1 MCILWTSC
9 GCGPGI
15 FMAFEPLRGI
25 VLAGAGVE
33 RIERMLYVKE
43 GVWSFRCRFL
53 TWVTLNPEP

>member
-1 MCILWTSC
+1 
-9 GCGPGI
+9 
-15 FMAFEPLRGI
+15 MAFEPVRGI
-25 VLAGAGVE
+25 VLAGAGVG